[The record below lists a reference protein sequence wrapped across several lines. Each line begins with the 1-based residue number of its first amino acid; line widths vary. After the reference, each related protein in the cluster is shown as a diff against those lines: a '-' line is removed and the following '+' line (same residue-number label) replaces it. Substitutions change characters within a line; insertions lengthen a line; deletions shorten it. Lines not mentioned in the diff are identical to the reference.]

1 MPGPTVTMTPAEMPS
16 RAAALGSCSF
26 GSRRGVIAWR
36 VAEAIVAA
44 TALTVVMT

>member
-1 MPGPTVTMTPAEMPS
+1 MPTS
-16 RAAALGSCSF
+16 AAALGSSHG

-36 VAEAIVAA
+36 VAEAMVAA